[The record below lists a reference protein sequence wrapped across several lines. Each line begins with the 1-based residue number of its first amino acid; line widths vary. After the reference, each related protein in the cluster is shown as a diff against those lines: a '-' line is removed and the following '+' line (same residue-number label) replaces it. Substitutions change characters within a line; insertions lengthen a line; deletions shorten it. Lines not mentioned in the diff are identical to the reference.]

1 MDLEAK
7 ATAGVFDMLFVPVT
21 VNDKDIRRCYT
32 FAVQAWEHQSHKHF
46 GGEPR
51 QPRELI
57 ADQLEGKL
65 AEIALQKFLAEL
77 GIQVT
82 IDFHHYRGE
91 KNTDSGDL
99 QTKTRS
105 LARVD
110 VKGSSF
116 KAQWLLVEDYKF
128 FQIETHALVSD
139 AFVMVCFDPTFPSNK
154 TIRKD
159 PRILLGK
166 RFTATVRGWV
176 YATDFYIPT
185 TSEFW
190 FDLPR
195 GSHLFR
201 NQMLPTHRPDRKDD
215 FTQYLAKRLQWAN
228 DNHQSATLDVTL
240 DAKLNYGLP
249 ILWLRHDW
257 SEFIALLDR

>member
-1 MDLEAK
+1 
-7 ATAGVFDMLFVPVT
+7 MLHVCRSSVG
-21 VNDKDIRRCYT
+21 I
-32 FAVQAWEHQSHKHF
+32 QSHKHF

-65 AEIALQKFLAEL
+65 AEIALQKFLAQF
-77 GIQVT
+77 GIQIT
-82 IDFHHYRGE
+82 LDFHHYQGE
-91 KNTDSGDL
+91 RHTDSGDL

-128 FQIETHALVSD
+128 FHIETHALVAN
-139 AFVMVCFDPTFPSNK
+139 AFVMVCFDRTFPSNK
-154 TIRKD
+154 TIREE

-176 YATDFYIPT
+176 YAADFYVPG

-190 FDLPR
+190 FIWPQ
-195 GSHLFR
+195 GSQPWR
-201 NQMLPTHRPDRKDD
+201 SRMLPKHRPDRREDL
-215 FTQYLAKRLQWAN
+215 TQHLA
-228 DNHQSATLDVTL
+228 
-240 DAKLNYGLP
+240 
-249 ILWLRHDW
+249 
-257 SEFIALLDR
+257 E